1 MRGWKYILHRNGNQK
16 KAGLGILISDKI
28 GFKIETIARD
38 KGHYIMTKRSIQEE
52 YMTIGSKIAGCKI
65 NTQKY
70 IAFLYINNESSES
83 EINKKFHSPLK

>member
-1 MRGWKYILHRNGNQK
+1 
-16 KAGLGILISDKI
+16 
-28 GFKIETIARD
+28 
-38 KGHYIMTKRSIQEE
+38 MTKRSIQEE